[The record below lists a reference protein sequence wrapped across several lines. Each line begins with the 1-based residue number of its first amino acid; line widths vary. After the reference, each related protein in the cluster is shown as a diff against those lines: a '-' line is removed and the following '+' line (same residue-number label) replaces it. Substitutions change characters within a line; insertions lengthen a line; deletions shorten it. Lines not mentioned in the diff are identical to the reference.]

1 MSEVHSEE
9 TALETSRPRFKGMKS
24 TVAALF
30 AKMAHFGHETKGTDV
45 VAAFP
50 DAVRHGTFVITE
62 PTKGGLGA
70 AIALALAEAKPAC
83 LILVGK
89 SQGDAQP
96 LVDEINQ
103 RFPTVKT
110 LFISADFGNFESVR
124 GAAKVIRELD
134 VPIDGIIASETITGL
149 QYEKTDDGIE
159 CQFQINYLSHFL
171 LTNSLLNAMPKRKGT
186 RVVLVASSIRPDAPV
201 PNFDDY
207 NFSDGKT
214 YHPLEA
220 YAQSKLANVLFAKS
234 LAKSFSKDG
243 IAAFSVNPGNIKSN
257 LQTYLS
263 PELVNTWLQK
273 KKDAGEEAP
282 LNLQQAPKSL
292 PQGCGTVLRALLD
305 PTLEDKSGAFLDNCH
320 VVPLPNLDFPAGEQ
334 SAKQLWE
341 LSEKLVDQKFGS

>member
-171 LTNSLLNAMPKRKGT
+171 LTNTLLNAMPKRKGT

-234 LAKSFSKDG
+234 LAKKYKEQPSDLF
-243 IAAFSVNPGNIKSN
+243 
-257 LQTYLS
+257 S

>member
-1 MSEVHSEE
+1 MI
-9 TALETSRPRFKGMKS
+9 S
-24 TVAALF
+24 TMAALF

-62 PTKGGLGA
+62 PSKGGLGA
-70 AIALALAEAKPAC
+70 AIALALAEGKPAC

-89 SQGDAQP
+89 FQGDSQP
-96 LVDEINQ
+96 VVDEINR
-103 RFPTVKT
+103 RFPTVKS

-124 GAAKVIRELD
+124 GAAKILKELG

-159 CQFQINYLSHFL
+159 SQFQVNYLSHFL
-171 LTNSLLNAMPKRKGT
+171 LINSLLDTMPKRKAT
-186 RVVLVASSIRPDAPV
+186 RAVLVASSIRPDAAV

-234 LAKSFSKDG
+234 LAKSASSNG
-243 IAAFSVNPGNIKSN
+243 IAAFSVNPGNIKTN

-263 PELVNTWLQK
+263 PELVKSWLDQR
-273 KKDAGEEAP
+273 KDAGEEVP
-282 LNLQQAPKSL
+282 LNTQQAPKSL

-305 PTLEDKSGAFLDNCH
+305 PSLEDLDSA
-320 VVPLPNLDFPAGEQ
+320 AGEQ
-334 SAKQLWE
+334 CAKQLWE
-341 LSEKLVDQKFGS
+341 LSERLLIAEVLNFSSQILQRGKLHMSVGV